1 MQLQTRTKLYPPM
14 ALLWQGPMP
23 GPSAA
28 APGGS
33 ESRISRPS
41 SNLSVNE
48 LRRIVSEMLG

>member
-1 MQLQTRTKLYPPM
+1 MQLRTRTKLYPPM

>member
-1 MQLQTRTKLYPPM
+1 MQLRTRTKLYPPM

-28 APGGS
+28 AGGS
-33 ESRISRPS
+33 ESRITRPS